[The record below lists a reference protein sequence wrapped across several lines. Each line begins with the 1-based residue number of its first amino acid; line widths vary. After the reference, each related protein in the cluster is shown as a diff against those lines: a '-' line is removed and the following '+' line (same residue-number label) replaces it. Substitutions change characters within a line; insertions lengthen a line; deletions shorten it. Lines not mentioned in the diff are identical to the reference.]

1 METLEPIVT
10 KEYRLFDKD
19 SLFYKGDDGRKKL
32 YLETYGCQMNVADSE
47 LVASILQGE
56 GFSLTEEFQEADLI
70 LLNTCAIR
78 ENAEQKV
85 RNRLKQF
92 HGQKRAKPELMVGVL
107 GCMAEHLKEKLV
119 QQEKIVDIVVGP
131 DAYRDLPSL
140 VREAESGQKAINV
153 LLSRE
158 ETYAE
163 ISPVRLASNGVSA
176 FVSITR
182 GCDNMCSFC
191 VVPYTRGRER
201 SRDPESILAEVRDLV
216 ERGYREVT
224 LLGQN
229 VDKYKWTAEGKEVLV
244 NFAQLL
250 ERVAL
255 VSPELRVRFSTSYPQ
270 DMTDEVLHTM
280 ARHHN
285 ICKYIH
291 LPVQAGNNRVL
302 KLMRRG
308 YTREWYLDRIA
319 AIRRIV
325 PDCAISTDIM
335 TGFCSETDVEH
346 LDTLDL
352 MRQVR
357 FDYAYMFKYSERP
370 ITYAAKKLADD
381 VPEHE
386 KKRRLKE
393 IIDLQNEHSAQ
404 SNRED
409 LGKTFEVL
417 IEGDSKRSSNQLSG
431 RNSQNKMVVFNKVEG
446 LRPGQYV
453 HVKINRC
460 TSATLIGELVP

>member
-1 METLEPIVT
+1 
-10 KEYRLFDKD
+10 
-19 SLFYKGDDGRKKL
+19 
-32 YLETYGCQMNVADSE
+32 
-47 LVASILQGE
+47 
-56 GFSLTEEFQEADLI
+56 
-70 LLNTCAIR
+70 
-78 ENAEQKV
+78 
-85 RNRLKQF
+85 
-92 HGQKRAKPELMVGVL
+92 
-107 GCMAEHLKEKLV
+107 
-119 QQEKIVDIVVGP
+119 
-131 DAYRDLPSL
+131 
-140 VREAESGQKAINV
+140 
-153 LLSRE
+153 
-158 ETYAE
+158 
-163 ISPVRLASNGVSA
+163 
-176 FVSITR
+176 
-182 GCDNMCSFC
+182 MCSFC

-357 FDYAYMFKYSERP
+357 FDYANMFKYSERP